1 MQWKQALTVKLSG
14 CTWTGFCQILRHFW
28 IVLGTAGMN
37 LRMSLTLSC
46 IIRLMYAGTRG
57 GALTWIVYLIVQP
70 YFDDYFIP
78 YLIASLFVG
87 IFAEI
92 MARVNRAPATIF
104 LTTAAVPLI
113 PGGSLYYTMLGIV
126 EKDQELMETSANNT
140 ITIALAIAMGFIIIA
155 IVGKYWF
162 YFKNHKNAENEK

>member
-1 MQWKQALTVKLSG
+1 MIIQVISALIGSVGFALLFNMKGKQLVA
-14 CTWTGFCQILRHFW
+14 
-28 IVLGTAGMN
+28 AG
-37 LRMSLTLSC
+37 
-46 IIRLMYAGTRG
+46 IG
-57 GALTWIVYLIVQP
+57 GALTWIVYLIAQP

-78 YLIASLFVG
+78 YLIASLFDRY
-87 IFAEI
+87 FAEI

-155 IVGKYWF
+155 IVSKYWF